1 MKKLKIVLIAA
12 LCGAVIISCEKD
24 DATIVVNDSATKNQI
39 STGTGGSM
47 AQFTIIDNYLYTVD
61 YKTLKVFH
69 IADPANPELLE
80 TINLGVG
87 IETIYPENN
96 HLFIGTQN
104 GVLIYDVTNPR
115 SPEPVS
121 EIDHVTSCD
130 PVIANDKYA
139 IATLRGGTPCNGN
152 LNMLDII
159 DIEDLSNPM
168 LSVSYPLINPYGLG
182 FSATNENIIY
192 VCDGYS
198 GLKAYDITN
207 VTMIEE
213 IMVME
218 ELEAVDVISASGN
231 LLVVLTRQGIYQFDA
246 ANPTNLVQKSF
257 IGIQ

>member
-1 MKKLKIVLIAA
+1 MKKLKIVLFAA
-12 LCGAVIISCEKD
+12 LYGAVFMSCEKE
-24 DATIVVNDSATKNQI
+24 DATQLDNNSPNKNQV
-39 STGTGGSM
+39 STGMGGSM

-61 YKTLKVFH
+61 YKSLKVFH
-69 IADPANPELLE
+69 IVDPLNPELLE

-115 SPEPVS
+115 APEEVS

-130 PVIANDKYA
+130 PVIANDRYA

-159 DIEDLSNPM
+159 DIEDLSNPV

-182 FSATNENIIY
+182 FSASNENLIY

-198 GLKAYDITN
+198 GFKAFDISN
-207 VTMIEE
+207 IAMIEE
-213 IMVME
+213 VMIME
-218 ELEAVDVISASGN
+218 ELEAIDVISASGN
-231 LLVVLTRQGIYQFDA
+231 LLVVLTRQGIYQFDSS
-246 ANPTNLVQKSF
+246 NPTSLIQKSF
-257 IGIQ
+257 IAVN

>member
-1 MKKLKIVLIAA
+1 MKKLKIVLFAA
-12 LCGAVIISCEKD
+12 LCGAVIMSCEKE
-24 DATIVVNDSATKNQI
+24 DATEALNDSGTKNQV

-61 YKTLKVFH
+61 YKSLMVFL
-69 IADPANPELLE
+69 IVDAANPELLE

-115 SPEPVS
+115 SPEKVS
-121 EIDHVTSCD
+121 EVDHVTSCD
-130 PVIANDKYA
+130 PVIANDNYA

-159 DIEDLSNPM
+159 DIEDLSNPI
-168 LSVSYPLINPYGLG
+168 LRVSYPLINPYGLG
-182 FSATNENIIY
+182 FSAANEHIIY

-207 VTMIEE
+207 IEMIEE
-213 IMVME
+213 VMWMD
-218 ELEAVDVISASGN
+218 ELEAIDVISTTDN

-246 ANPTNLVQKSF
+246 TNPTNLVQKSF